1 MLEAQTLTTSRRST
15 LGKTTFQDIC
25 FVQNKTKTLNI
36 KGNLKFGAS

>member
-1 MLEAQTLTTSRRST
+1 MLEAQKLTISRRST
-15 LGKTTFQDIC
+15 LGKITLQNIF